1 MRYAIRVL
9 LKGRG
14 VTAIAVLALALGIG
28 ANTAIFSIVNAVL
41 LRPLPYREPNRI
53 MTLLGS
59 NSNPVSPADFLD
71 VRKQSRSFE
80 KMAAAEAWGAS
91 LTGREAPEQL
101 SGLHLSEDM
110 FPLLGVAPIR
120 GRTFDA
126 SDFEAGKGQ
135 VAVIGYALWQRSFGG
150 SDSAIGQQIILDG
163 ENYTVIGV
171 MPADFYFAP
180 FWVTSAEIWAPLDL
194 RKMFSANGQAAP
206 TARRDR
212 YSLRVFGRLAP
223 GVAQTVAQLEV
234 DQICHSLAAA
244 YPDTNVNMRWMVESL
259 NEKAVG
265 RVRTALELLLGA
277 VGMVLLIA
285 CANVAN
291 LALARA
297 TARKR
302 EIAVR
307 LSLGAQRWSI
317 ARQFLTESLVL
328 SMAGGAAGL
337 LLAVWCVRGLKVLLR
352 SHLTGSEAIGIDT
365 QVLLFTLGVAVVTGL
380 LFGIAPAYSAA
391 RGDVNDALKEG
402 ARGTSAGGGG
412 IRRALVA
419 SEIAIAL
426 VLLIGAGLL
435 MRSFARIRSIDAG
448 FDAHNVLSMTVST
461 AGRSE
466 YVGPARENLYKSILE
481 KVAAVPGVRQASM
494 TNHLPIGG
502 DVWSLNRA
510 VEGRPIAER
519 GKELTAVYR
528 VSRPNYFATMRIP
541 IVAGRDFD
549 DHDTEATPLV
559 MIINEAL
566 AQREFPH
573 ENPLGKQITLGDGRG
588 NPKWSTIIGVVK
600 NVKQGSWTDPAND
613 EMYIPFRQSGDFFF
627 SGAGPHAAGMTLVV
641 STNIDAASLARAVK
655 SAVWSVDRNLPV
667 SHVETL
673 ENTIGNAT
681 WQSRFS
687 LLLIGIFSALA
698 LVLAMIGIYGVMA
711 YEVAQRTHEIGIRMA
726 LGANRGGIASL
737 IARQSLPVALIGL
750 VCGLGAASALSRLLR
765 GMLYEIDPADPAT
778 FAVVA
783 APVDR
788 NHAGRVSPSA
798 PRHAS
803 GSDDRPPSRIR
814 NYHRQDSPQP

>member
-9 LKGRG
+9 IKGRG
-14 VTAIAVLALALGIG
+14 VTVIAVLALALGIG

-41 LRPLPYREPNRI
+41 LQPLPYREPNRL
-53 MTLLGS
+53 MTLLGA

-71 VRKQSRSFE
+71 VRKQAHSFE
-80 KMAAAEAWGAS
+80 KMGAAEAWGAS
-91 LTGREAPEQL
+91 LTGRETPEQI

-126 SDFEAGKGQ
+126 NDFGPGKDQ

-150 SDSAIGQQIILDG
+150 SDSAIGQKILLDG

-194 RKMFSANGQAAP
+194 WKMFSGPPGAQAGP
-206 TARRDR
+206 QRDR
-212 YSLRVFGRLAP
+212 YSLRVFGRLTP
-223 GVAQTVAQLEV
+223 GTARITAQSEV
-234 DQICHSLAAA
+234 DQICHGLAAA
-244 YPDTNVNMRWMVESL
+244 YPDTNVGMRWAVESL
-259 NEKAVG
+259 TEKAVG
-265 RVRTALELLLGA
+265 RVRAGLEMLLGA

-297 TARKR
+297 TARQK

-337 LLAVWCVRGLKVLLR
+337 VLAFWCVEGMKAMLR
-352 SHLTGSEAIGIDT
+352 SHLTGSERIGVDA
-365 QVLLFTLGVAVVTGL
+365 QVLLFTLCVAIFTGL
-380 LFGIAPAYSAA
+380 LFGIAPAYSAS
-391 RGDVNDALKEG
+391 RGDVNDALKDG
-402 ARGTSAGGGG
+402 ARGSSGGGG
-412 IRRALVA
+412 GLRRMLVG

-435 MRSFARIRSIDAG
+435 MRSFARLRAIDPG
-448 FDAHNVLSMTVST
+448 FDARNVLSMTVSV
-461 AGRSE
+461 AGRPE
-466 YVGPARENLYKSILE
+466 YVGAARENLFRTILDRVE
-481 KVAAVPGVRQASM
+481 AVPGVGQASM

-502 DVWSLNRA
+502 DVWGMNRA
-510 VEGRPIAER
+510 VEGRPIAEP
-519 GKELTAVYR
+519 GKSLTAVYR

-541 IVAGRDFD
+541 FASGRDFD
-549 DHDTEATPLV
+549 DRDTENSPLV
-559 MIINEAL
+559 VIVNEAL
-566 AQREFPH
+566 ARREFAH
-573 ENPLGKQITLGDGRG
+573 ESPLGKRITLGDGRVT
-588 NPKWSTIIGVVK
+588 PKWMTVVGVVK
-600 NVKQGSWTDPAND
+600 DVKQGSWTDAASD
-613 EMYIPFRQSGDFFF
+613 ELYVPFRQSGNLFFN
-627 SGAGPHAAGMTLVV
+627 GTGPHTAGMTLVV
-641 STNIDAASLARAVK
+641 RTNIEPQSLARAIK
-655 SAVWSVDRNLPV
+655 TAVWSVDRNLPV

-673 ENTIGNAT
+673 ENTVGNAT

-687 LLLIGIFSALA
+687 LLLIGIFSLLA

-726 LGANRGGIASL
+726 LGAGRRSIASL
-737 IARQSLPVALIGL
+737 IARQSLPIALIGIA
-750 VCGLGAASALSRLLR
+750 CGLGAAAGLARLMR
-765 GMLYEIDPADPAT
+765 GVLYQIDPIDPAT
-778 FAVVA
+778 FASVA
-783 APVDR
+783 ALVLIVATLAALVPARRAMRVDPMI
-788 NHAGRVSPSA
+788 AL
-798 PRHAS
+798 RHE
-803 GSDDRPPSRIR
+803 
-814 NYHRQDSPQP
+814 

>member
-14 VTAIAVLALALGIG
+14 VTAIALLALALGIG

-41 LRPLPYREPNRI
+41 LRPLPYHDPGRLV
-53 MTLLGS
+53 TLLGA
-59 NSNPVSPADFLD
+59 NGNPVSPADFLD
-71 VRKQSRSFE
+71 VRNQAHSFE
-80 KMAAAEAWGAS
+80 KMGAAEAWGAS
-91 LTGREAPEQL
+91 LTGRETPEQV
-101 SGLHLSEDM
+101 SGLHLSEDI

-126 SDFEAGKGQ
+126 NEFQPGKDQ

-150 SDSAIGQQIILDG
+150 SDSAVGQKILLDG

-180 FWVTSAEIWAPLDL
+180 FWVTTAEIWAPLDL
-194 RKMFSANGQAAP
+194 RKMFSANGQPAP

-212 YSLRVFGRLAP
+212 YSLRVFGRLAA
-223 GVAQTVAQLEV
+223 GRSRSEAQSEI

-244 YPDTNVNMRWMVESL
+244 YPDTNVNMRWLVESL

-265 RVRTALELLLGA
+265 RVRTGLELLLGA

-297 TARKR
+297 TARRK

-317 ARQFLTESLVL
+317 ARQFLTESVVL

-337 LLAVWCVRGLKVLLR
+337 LLAVWCVQGLKAMLR
-352 SHLTGSEAIGIDT
+352 SHLTGSEAIHIDS
-365 QVLLFTLGVAVVTGL
+365 QVLLFTLGVAILTGL
-380 LFGIAPAYSAA
+380 LFGIAPAYSAS

-402 ARGTSAGGGG
+402 ARGTSGGGG
-412 IRRALVA
+412 SVRRALA
-419 SEIAIAL
+419 GTEIAIAL

-435 MRSFARIRSIDAG
+435 LRSFARLRAIDPG
-448 FDAHNVLSMTVST
+448 FDAHNVLSMTVSV
-461 AGRSE
+461 AGRPE
-466 YVGPARENLYKSILE
+466 YVGSARDNLYRTIVE
-481 KVAAVPGVRQASM
+481 RVQAVPGVGQASM

-502 DVWSLNRA
+502 DVWGLWRM
-510 VEGRPIAER
+510 VEGHPIPER
-519 GKELTAVYR
+519 GKERSAVYR

-541 IVAGRDFD
+541 FVAGRDFD
-549 DHDTEATPLV
+549 DRDTENSPLV
-559 MIINEAL
+559 MIVNETL
-566 AQREFPH
+566 AQREFPGA
-573 ENPLGKQITLGDGRG
+573 NPLGKRITLGDARG
-588 NPKWSTIIGVVK
+588 NPKWMTIVGVVK
-600 NVKQGSWTDPAND
+600 DVKQGSWTDPAAD
-613 EMYIPFRQSGDFFF
+613 EMYVPFRQSGDFFF
-627 SGAGPHAAGMTLVV
+627 SGTGPHAAGMTLVV
-641 STNIDAASLARAVK
+641 RSNIDAASIARAVK
-655 SAVWSVDRNLPV
+655 AAVWTIDRNLPV

-698 LVLAMIGIYGVMA
+698 LVLAIIGIYGVMA

-726 LGANRGGIASL
+726 LGADRGGIASL
-737 IARQSLPVALIGL
+737 IARQSLPVALAGI
-750 VCGLGAASALSRLLR
+750 VCGLGAAVALSRLMR
-765 GMLYEIDPADPAT
+765 GMLYQIDPADPAT
-778 FAVVA
+778 FASVA
-783 APVDR
+783 GLVLIVATLAALIPARRAMRVDPMI
-788 NHAGRVSPSA
+788 AL
-798 PRHAS
+798 RHE
-803 GSDDRPPSRIR
+803 
-814 NYHRQDSPQP
+814 

>member
-14 VTAIAVLALALGIG
+14 VTVIAVLALALGIG

-41 LRPLPYREPNRI
+41 LRPLPYREPNRLV
-53 MTLLGS
+53 TLLGA

-71 VRKQSRSFE
+71 VRKQAHSFE

-91 LTGREAPEQL
+91 LTGRESPEQV
-101 SGLHLSEDM
+101 SGLHLTEDM
-110 FPLLGVAPIR
+110 FSLLGVAPIR

-126 SDFEAGKGQ
+126 SNFQPGKDQ

-150 SDSAIGQQIILDG
+150 SDSAVGQKILLDG

-171 MPADFYFAP
+171 MPPDFYFAP
-180 FWVTSAEIWAPLDL
+180 FWVTTAEIWAPLDL
-194 RKMFSANGQAAP
+194 RK
-206 TARRDR
+206 TALRAR

-223 GVAQTVAQLEV
+223 GSSQTAAQSEI

-244 YPDTNVNMRWMVESL
+244 YPDTNVNMHWMVESL

-265 RVRTALELLLGA
+265 RVRAGLEALLGA

-297 TARKR
+297 TARQK

-307 LSLGAQRWSI
+307 LSLGAQQWTI
-317 ARQFLTESLVL
+317 ARQFLTESVVL
-328 SMAGGAAGL
+328 SMAGSLAGL
-337 LLAVWCVRGLKVLLR
+337 LLAVWGVQGLKAMLQ
-352 SHLTGSEAIGIDT
+352 SHLTGSEKISIDA
-365 QVLLFTLGVAVVTGL
+365 QVLLFTLGIAIVTGL
-380 LFGIAPAYSAA
+380 LFGIAPAYSAS

-402 ARGTSAGGGG
+402 ARGSSAGGGG
-412 IRRALVA
+412 ARRILAGA
-419 SEIAIAL
+419 EIAIAL

-435 MRSFARIRSIDAG
+435 MRSFVRIRAVDPG
-448 FDAHNVLSMTVST
+448 FDAHNVLSMTVSV
-461 AGRSE
+461 AGRPE
-466 YVGPARENLYKSILE
+466 YVGAARENLYKAIVDQVE
-481 KVAAVPGVRQASM
+481 AVPGVGQASM

-502 DVWSLNRA
+502 DVWRLFRA
-510 VEGRPIAER
+510 VEGRPIPER
-519 GKELTAVYR
+519 GKEQSAVYR
-528 VSRPNYFATMRIP
+528 VSRPNYFSTMHIP
-541 IVAGRDFD
+541 FVTGRDFND
-549 DHDTEATPLV
+549 RDTENSPLV
-559 MIINEAL
+559 TIINEAL
-566 AQREFPH
+566 AQREFPR
-573 ENPLGKQITLGDGRG
+573 ESAVGKRIALGDGRVT
-588 NPKWSTIIGVVK
+588 PKWMTIVGVVK
-600 NVKQGSWTDPAND
+600 DVKQGSWTDAAVD

-627 SGAGPHAAGMTLVV
+627 SGTGPHAAGMTLVV
-641 STNIDAASLARAVK
+641 RTNIDPASLARAVK
-655 SAVWSVDRNLPV
+655 TAVWSVDRNLPV

-687 LLLIGIFSALA
+687 LLLIGMFSALA

-737 IARQSLPVALIGL
+737 IARQSLPVALVGIACGL
-750 VCGLGAASALSRLLR
+750 VAAAALARLMR
-765 GMLYEIDPADPAT
+765 GMLYEIDPIDPAT
-778 FAVVA
+778 FASVA
-783 APVDR
+783 ALVLIVATIAALVPARRAMRVDPMI
-788 NHAGRVSPSA
+788 AL
-798 PRHAS
+798 RHE
-803 GSDDRPPSRIR
+803 
-814 NYHRQDSPQP
+814 